1 MDRPVAARHTPTKN
15 TSSSSG
21 GGSSGNGNNS
31 NGGTVD
37 VGEEDEDDEA
47 DSGSRSQVSLGH
59 QAELMEQLLGGVHLS
74 LSNNSQDGNNN
85 NDNTAVEEGIDEGG
99 RGESANWVGEEV
111 EEEADV

>member
-1 MDRPVAARHTPTKN
+1 VDRPVAARHTPTKN

-21 GGSSGNGNNS
+21 SSSSNNS

-47 DSGSRSQVSLGH
+47 DGGSRSQVSLGH